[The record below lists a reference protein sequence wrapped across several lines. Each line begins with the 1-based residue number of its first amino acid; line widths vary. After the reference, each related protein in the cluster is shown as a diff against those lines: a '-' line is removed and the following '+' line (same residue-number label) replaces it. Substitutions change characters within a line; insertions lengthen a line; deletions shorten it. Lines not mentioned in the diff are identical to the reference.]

1 MNVTCQSCKTKLN
14 IPDHKIPKNKE
25 SILKCPKCNEKI
37 HVSPPDMKPN
47 NSAKVKKSQSQP
59 LAFEDRRNALVC
71 IGDDD
76 LKKKIYSTIDQ
87 MGFSAEMVNNTK
99 AALKKMEYH
108 IYHLVIMDETF
119 DQNKG
124 ITGLID
130 RINSV
135 DMYLRRQMCLV
146 FVSDQFKTNDDMAA
160 LHASVNK
167 VIQLDDINH
176 LDAFL
181 SKALMEH
188 KNFYTVYNESLKLA
202 GRA

>member
-1 MNVTCQSCKTKLN
+1 MEQNN
-14 IPDHKIPKNKE
+14 FAEENK
-25 SILKCPKCNEKI
+25 SK
-37 HVSPPDMKPN
+37 
-47 NSAKVKKSQSQP
+47 SQP
-59 LAFEDRRNALVC
+59 LSFEDRRNALVC

-76 LKKKIYSTIDQ
+76 LKQKIYSTIDQ
-87 MGFSAEMVNNTK
+87 MGFSADTVNNTK
-99 AALKKMEYH
+99 AALKKMDYH

-130 RINSV
+130 TINSI
-135 DMYLRRQMCLV
+135 DMYLRRRMCLV
-146 FVSDQFKTNDDMAA
+146 LVSDQFKSNDDMAA

-176 LDAFL
+176 LDTFL
-181 SKALMEH
+181 SKALVEH